1 MIKNLRRAINKG
13 DGGNGGDRSVNEV
26 STDHQEDAS
35 QLHEDTGKTKKSG
48 KSKGGNAGRMFGR
61 GAYEDIP

>member
-1 MIKNLRRAINKG
+1 MPSIKVIGVTEDR
-13 DGGNGGDRSVNEV
+13 DRSVNEV

-35 QLHEDTGKTKKSG
+35 QLNEDTGKTKKSG